1 MSDPYSERMHD
12 AAERW
17 GICIPGRPPI
27 IRLPGSV
34 PKEYKIPTAKEYTH
48 VHDSAKSSI
57 ELFTVND
64 LWGYWLRITLRKQ
77 GFSSPPYVFSDQYPS
92 ESEAFDAAWNEAL
105 KFAQKAVEDD
115 DPHAGKFLD
124 WLGYIHQLQQPTL
137 F

>member
-27 IRLPGSV
+27 IRLPGSM
-34 PKEYKIPTAKEYTH
+34 PPEYKIPTAKEYTH
-48 VHDSAKSSI
+48 VHDSAKSTI
-57 ELFTVND
+57 ELFTTND

-77 GFSSPPYVFSDQYPS
+77 GFATGPYVMADPYPT
-92 ESEAFDAAWNEAL
+92 EGEAFDAAWNFAL
-105 KFAQKAVEDD
+105 DFGQKALADR
-115 DPHAGKFLD
+115 DPHAQKFLD
-124 WLGYIHQLQQPTL
+124 WLGQINQVRQPTL